1 MEEYMTV
8 PFTFVNYDRITDNLL
23 WLGRTGNGES
33 VYLKFVVDLV
43 KLDQYNNERHF
54 HSESK
59 FYSKKLQRNSQS
71 ITRNYN
77 CYFVLNAGMDNIGC
91 ILRPSDVQLLNM
103 LIDSNIMPWFM
114 GETRIFGMKGD
125 TMRVLGNYIEQT
137 IPLNERSYIKF
148 IPVVI
153 TFEDTN
159 SYKEGIRLELNDRNT
174 CVDLTID
181 KFLELVYILRNTD
194 MINLA
199 AAMINYVKIPPYNIN
214 VRGEGGSYGGSGKV
228 GNFFDK

>member
-1 MEEYMTV
+1 MAV

-103 LIDSNIMPWFM
+103 LIESNIMPWFM

-153 TFEDTN
+153 TFEDIN

-214 VRGEGGSYGGSGKV
+214 VRGEGGSYSGPGSKV

>member
-1 MEEYMTV
+1 MAV

-125 TMRVLGNYIEQT
+125 TMRVLGNYMEQT

-214 VRGEGGSYGGSGKV
+214 IRGEGGSYSGSGKV

>member
-1 MEEYMTV
+1 MAV

-77 CYFVLNAGMDNIGC
+77 CYFVLNAGIDNIGC
-91 ILRPSDVQLLNM
+91 VLRPSDVQLLNM
-103 LIDSNIMPWFM
+103 LIESNIMPWFM

-125 TMRVLGNYIEQT
+125 TMRVLGDYVEQT

-214 VRGEGGSYGGSGKV
+214 VRGEGKSYGGPGSRV